1 MKTETYGQNFKH
13 LRKSANLTQREV
25 AEYLSI
31 YQSNI
36 SDWENDISRP
46 DYETLIKLSHLYSA
60 TLCELLEINETS
72 FKK

>member
-1 MKTETYGQNFKH
+1 MKTTTYGQNFRH
-13 LRKSANLTQREV
+13 LRKSANLTQKEV
-25 AEYLSI
+25 AEYLKI

-60 TLCELLEINETS
+60 TLYDLLEIEELS
-72 FKK
+72 FRK